1 MGDPRQIEIWTWA
14 IRRVAEAIKRDP
26 RRRANS
32 DWGSRGLKIRFN
44 IPASDSLKGQQ
55 LSHRSLHQDVQFKT
69 EKLPT
74 LQLLEMAN
82 KVICYLLLITVSRSS
97 CFNVWEAI
105 RPLTT
110 RSDDFLQSLQG
121 GAEGQES
128 FVVNAKKT
136 FDLDMEA
143 EGQLSFKI
151 LWFWKQQFPFRDC
164 HPSLLIL

>member
-14 IRRVAEAIKRDP
+14 IRRVAEAIKCDP

-128 FVVNAKKT
+128 FVVNEKKHLIWT
-136 FDLDMEA
+136 WRPRASYLLKYHDFESNNSPSEA
-143 EGQLSFKI
+143 VTHR
-151 LWFWKQQFPFRDC
+151 FW
-164 HPSLLIL
+164 